1 MNIPDDL
8 LLIETMAW
16 EKDPDGTGRFRLLK
30 EHMERLKG
38 SASFFGFPFS
48 KNEFLKR
55 LHKAQEDFR
64 KNAQD
69 IMRVRVTLDR
79 SGQLEVTYSGLCS
92 QIKTPVLVDISQQK
106 VKSSDPFLY
115 HKTTKRDLFDLER
128 KRLDAAGLFETIF
141 LNERNELTQGT
152 ITNLFL
158 DSGGDR
164 LLTPALSSG
173 LLPGTLRRH
182 LLEKGQAE
190 EAVLKVHDLLNA
202 KKIFLGNSVRGLV
215 EAVVAGDSHG
225 SFFPRK

>member
-1 MNIPDDL
+1 MNIPDDI

-16 EKDPDGTGRFRLLK
+16 EKGPDGTGRFRLLK
-30 EHMERLKG
+30 EHMERLKD
-38 SASFFGFPFS
+38 SASYFGFPFS
-48 KNEFLKR
+48 RNEFLKR
-55 LHKAQEDFR
+55 LKEAQKDFF
-64 KNAQD
+64 KNEQD
-69 IMRVRVTLDR
+69 IMKVRVTLDR
-79 SGQLEVTYSGLCS
+79 TGHLEVTFSGLCS
-92 QIKTPVLVDISQQK
+92 QIKPPVLADISKQK
-106 VKSSDPFLY
+106 VKSSDIFLY
-115 HKTTKRDLFDLER
+115 HKTTKRELFDRER

-182 LLEKGQAE
+182 LLKKGQAKE
-190 EAVLKVHDLLNA
+190 VVLKIDDLLSA
-202 KKIFLGNSVRGLV
+202 RRIFLGNSVRGLI
-215 EAVVAGDSHG
+215 EAVIAWHSHG

>member
-8 LLIETMAW
+8 LLIETLAW
-16 EKDPDGTGRFRLLK
+16 EKGQDGTGRFRLLK
-30 EHMERLKG
+30 EHMERLKS

-48 KNEFLKR
+48 RNEFSKR
-55 LHKAQEDFR
+55 LNKAQEDFL

-69 IMRVRVTLDR
+69 IMKIRVTLDR
-79 SGQLEVTYSGLCS
+79 SGHLEVTYPELCS

-115 HKTTKRDLFDLER
+115 HKTTKRELFDLER

-158 DSGGDR
+158 EAGGGR
-164 LLTPALSSG
+164 LLTPSLSSG

-182 LLEKGQAE
+182 MLEKGQAE

-202 KKIFLGNSVRGLV
+202 KRIFLGNSVRGLV
-215 EAVVAGDSHG
+215 EAVVLGQSHG